1 MSQVMPYLGYP
12 GGCSAF
18 FTDLH
23 LDFPRWL
30 RLVALVPLVHAP
42 IGGLPYEELCFHLL
56 GIFPSSNSS
65 NVLIVS
71 ADRIRS
77 SVAEMLFKEPFFVR
91 LPPLRTGS
99 TVPHIFTIQCSARFR
114 TMGCRRP
121 LAGLMTPLSTPT
133 LLVSRLPSVSY
144 DA

>member
-1 MSQVMPYLGYP
+1 MPYLGYP

-30 RLVALVPLVHAP
+30 RLVALVPLVHAS
-42 IGGLPYEELCFHLL
+42 IRGLSYEELCFHLL
-56 GIFPSSNSS
+56 GIFPSSNSP

-77 SVAEMLFKEPFFVR
+77 SVAEMLFKEPFFVVR
-91 LPPLRTGS
+91 LNFFSASVLRFLIS
-99 TVPHIFTIQCSARFR
+99 SPFNSAHSR
-114 TMGCRRP
+114 TMCRRCRP
-121 LAGLMTPLSTPT
+121 LAGFMSLLSTLT
-133 LLVSRLPSVSY
+133 LLESLLPSVSC
-144 DA
+144 DT